1 DTLSQ
6 ISQMVNYNEESEE
19 NEKMGE
25 RDEEELFVSFSRLQ
39 QEIEESKI
47 QIKLENILNILNNE
61 S

>member
-25 RDEEELFVSFSRLQ
+25 RDEEELFVSFSGLQ